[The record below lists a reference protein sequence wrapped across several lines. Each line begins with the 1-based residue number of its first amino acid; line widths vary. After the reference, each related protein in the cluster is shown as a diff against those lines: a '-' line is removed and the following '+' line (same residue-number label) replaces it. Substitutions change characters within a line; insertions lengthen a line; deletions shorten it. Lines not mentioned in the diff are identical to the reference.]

1 MMNQMKPLKLRT
13 PTAPR
18 LAFVLPAL
26 LIGLVPF
33 AAPAWAQKLEAAPA
47 NQTGVYKMGQPL
59 EWDIKATGE
68 NAEAIKTVRYQ
79 IKRGGGKV
87 ISEGVLPLNSGAA
100 HLTSVQTEP
109 MAYLVE
115 FKAEGVTEDGKEIS
129 ALGGALLAPE
139 KIVPVQTRPADFDDF
154 WKAKLAAL
162 RALPANAVVTE
173 EPSGKESVRY
183 FKIQMQNVQGKTV
196 YAQMAY
202 PATGGKFPALM
213 LLQYAGVYGLKKNAV
228 TNRAAQGWLAV
239 NVMPHDLPLDK
250 SPEFYKQ
257 ADQTILKGYA
267 TQGSDNRETS
277 YMLGMILGDVR
288 AADYVTG
295 RDNWDGK
302 TLVCEGTSQGGYQSF
317 AVAALVPRVSAITV
331 NVPAGCDLISKTA
344 GRMQGWPYWLGWSAL
359 PQNAAAMIETSRYY
373 DPVNFA
379 SRIKVPCLVGMGL
392 LDVTSPPANVYGAVN
407 QLKGSREVMVLPL
420 SEHQDHGGTQAAY
433 YARANQWQQVL
444 QKTGRVPTEKLT
456 KPSAAK

>member
-1 MMNQMKPLKLRT
+1 MKPLKFRNF
-13 PTAPR
+13 TAPR

-26 LIGLVPF
+26 LIGLTPF

-59 EWDIKATGE
+59 EWDIKATGD

-115 FKAEGVTEDGKEIS
+115 FKAEGVTEGGKEIS

-139 KIVPVQTRPADFDDF
+139 KITPVQTRPADFDDF

-162 RALPANAVVTE
+162 RALPANAVLTE
-173 EPSGKESVRY
+173 EPSDKENVRY
-183 FKIQMQNVQGKTV
+183 FKVQMQNLSGKTV

-202 PATGGKFPALM
+202 PTSGGKFPALI
-213 LLQYAGVYGLKKNAV
+213 LLQYAGVYGLKKDAV

-267 TQGSDNRETS
+267 TQGSDSRETS

-288 AADYVTG
+288 AADYVAG

-302 TLVCEGTSQGGYQSF
+302 TLVCEGTSQGGYQSL
-317 AVAALVPRVSAITV
+317 ALAGLHSKVSAV
-331 NVPAGCDLISKTA
+331 SVKVPAGCDLVS
-344 GRMQGWPYWLGWSAL
+344 RMDDRRQGWPYWLKTT
-359 PQNAAAMIETSRYY
+359 PPRPAAVEASRYF

-379 SRIKVPCLVGMGL
+379 PRIHAPCLVALGL
-392 LDVTSPPANVYGAVN
+392 VDETSPASNVYGTVN
-407 QLKGSREVMVLPL
+407 RLGGPSEVVVMPFSRHKNETRNGKNTHALYAKRSEEWL
-420 SEHQDHGGTQAAY
+420 SA
-433 YARANQWQQVL
+433 L
-444 QKTGRVPTEKLT
+444 QKTGTPPPPPPTK
-456 KPSAAK
+456 